1 MLTKTV
7 CNAKAQL
14 LAISFM
20 YLKHFIT
27 GPGKG
32 VYSSCCR
39 LHRDILLWLSIVSE
53 LIGPLFWIEAQRARH
68 MQACVVHVVQKH
80 YLFFG

>member
-1 MLTKTV
+1 M
-7 CNAKAQL
+7 
-14 LAISFM
+14 
-20 YLKHFIT
+20 
-27 GPGKG
+27 
-32 VYSSCCR
+32 YSSCCR